1 MRKNKKSMTVNE
13 LKAGMI
19 VANNVEQDGKVLL
32 GQNITI
38 TQSMI
43 DKLKS
48 IYFFEEVEVYYEEE
62 VSQETKNRIDSK
74 KIENEFNELSLNL
87 STLFDNMIYEE
98 GKINGTCVQEVREF
112 RKRIKE
118 ELKSTSIV
126 IKNIILYGSG
136 EDCIYR
142 HGINVAALSSILGSW
157 IGIDENQI
165 NLLVYSALLHDFGKT
180 RIDENVLNKNTPLT
194 KDEFN
199 IIKSHASVGYDY
211 IKNIEFWDK
220 SVSYGVLMHHER
232 IDGSG
237 YPLGIKGEKIHPFA
251 KIIAIADVFDAINSD
266 RVYKK
271 KKLPF
276 EAMQIVNTESLG
288 KLDYEYSKVFLEHVS
303 NYYMGEEVLLNTDEV
318 CKIIQ
323 MDLNNLDRPL
333 VLKNGDFI
341 DLAKEKNLYIKEII
355 L

>member
-1 MRKNKKSMTVNE
+1 MRKSKKSMNVNE

-62 VSQETKNRIDSK
+62 ISQETKDIIDSK
-74 KIENEFNELSLNL
+74 KIANEFDALSLNL
-87 STLFDNMIYEE
+87 STLFDNIICED
-98 GKINGTCVQEVREF
+98 GKINGACVQEVREF

-180 RIDENVLNKNTPLT
+180 RIDENVLNKNTTLT

-211 IKNIEFWDK
+211 IKNIECWDK

-276 EAMQIVNTESLG
+276 EAMQRVKTESLG
-288 KLDYEYSKVFLEHVS
+288 KLDYEYSKMFLEHVS

>member
-1 MRKNKKSMTVNE
+1 MAKNKKSVSVNG

-19 VANNVEQDGKVLL
+19 LSSNVEQNGKVLL
-32 GQNITI
+32 SKDITI

-43 DKLKS
+43 DKLKGL
-48 IYFFEEVEVYYEEE
+48 YFFEEVEVYYEEE
-62 VSQETKNRIDSK
+62 VSQGTKNQINSSKIDK
-74 KIENEFNELSLNL
+74 EFKELSINL
-87 STLFDNMIYEE
+87 SKVFENMIDQD
-98 GKINGTCVQEVREF
+98 GKINGTCIEEVRVF
-112 RKRIKE
+112 RKKIEE

-126 IKNIILYGSG
+126 IKNIVLYGSG

-142 HGINVAALSSILGSW
+142 HGVNVAALSSILGSW
-157 IGIDENQI
+157 IGMDKNQL
-165 NLLVYSALLHDFGKT
+165 NLLVYSAILHDFGKT
-180 RIDENVLNKNTPLT
+180 KIDEKLLNKNTPLT
-194 KDEFN
+194 KEEFD
-199 IIKSHASVGYDY
+199 IIKSHATVGYNY
-211 IKNIEFWDK
+211 IKNIEFLDK

-232 IDGSG
+232 VDGSG
-237 YPLGIKGEKIHPFA
+237 YPLGIKGDGIHPFA

-266 RVYKK
+266 RGYRK

-276 EAMQIVNTESLG
+276 EAMEIVKTESLG
-288 KLDYEYSKVFLEHVS
+288 KLDYEYSKIFLEHIA

-323 MDLNNLDRPL
+323 MNVNKLDKPL
-333 VLKNGDFI
+333 VLKDGEFI

>member
-1 MRKNKKSMTVNE
+1 MRKKQKSITVNE

-19 VANNVEQDGKVLL
+19 IASNVDQDGKVLL
-32 GQNITI
+32 AKNIRI
-38 TQSMI
+38 TQSII
-43 DKLKS
+43 DKLKR
-48 IYFFEEVEVYYEEE
+48 IYFFGEIEVYYEEE
-62 VSQETKNRIDSK
+62 ILEETKKKIDSK
-74 KIENEFNELSLNL
+74 KIANEFNELSLSL
-87 STLFDNMIYEE
+87 SSVFDNMIYED
-98 GKINGTCVQEVREF
+98 GKINSTSIQEVREF
-112 RKRIKE
+112 RKKIKE

-126 IKNIILYGSG
+126 IKNIIFYGSG
-136 EDCIYR
+136 EDSIYR
-142 HGINVAALSSILGSW
+142 HGVNVAALSSLLGSW
-157 IGIDENQI
+157 IGMDENQL

-180 RIDENVLNKNTPLT
+180 KIDENVLKKNMPLT

-199 IIKSHASVGYDY
+199 IIKSHASVGYNY

-237 YPLGIKGEKIHPFA
+237 YPLGIKGEQIHPFA
-251 KIIAIADVFDAINSD
+251 KIIAIADVFDAINSN
-266 RVYKK
+266 RGYKR

-276 EAMQIVNTESLG
+276 EAMQIVKTESLG
-288 KLDYEYSKVFLEHVS
+288 KLDYEYSKIFLEHIA
-303 NYYMGEEVLLNTDEV
+303 NYYMGEEVLLNTDEI

-323 MDLNNLDRPL
+323 MDVNNLDRPL
-333 VLKNGDFI
+333 VLKDGDFI

>member
-1 MRKNKKSMTVNE
+1 MRKKQKSITVNE

-19 VANNVEQDGKVLL
+19 IASNVDQDGKVLL
-32 GQNITI
+32 AKNITI
-38 TQSMI
+38 TQSII
-43 DKLKS
+43 DKLKR
-48 IYFFEEVEVYYEEE
+48 IYFFGEIEVYYEEE
-62 VSQETKNRIDSK
+62 ILEETKKKIDSK
-74 KIENEFNELSLNL
+74 KIANEFNELSLSL
-87 STLFDNMIYEE
+87 SSVFDNMIYED
-98 GKINGTCVQEVREF
+98 GKINSTSIQEVREF
-112 RKRIKE
+112 RKKIKE

-126 IKNIILYGSG
+126 IKNIIFYGSG
-136 EDCIYR
+136 EDSIYR
-142 HGINVAALSSILGSW
+142 HGVNVAALSSLLGSW
-157 IGIDENQI
+157 IGMDENQL

-180 RIDENVLNKNTPLT
+180 KIDENVLKKNMPLT

-199 IIKSHASVGYDY
+199 IIKSHASVGYNY

-237 YPLGIKGEKIHPFA
+237 YPLGIKGEQIHPFA
-251 KIIAIADVFDAINSD
+251 KIIAIADVFDAINSN
-266 RVYKK
+266 RGYKR

-276 EAMQIVNTESLG
+276 EAMQIVKTESLG
-288 KLDYEYSKVFLEHVS
+288 KLDYEYSKIFLEHIA
-303 NYYMGEEVLLNTDEV
+303 NYYMGEEVLLNTDEI

-323 MDLNNLDRPL
+323 MDVNNLDRPL
-333 VLKNGDFI
+333 VLKDGDFI